1 MSRSNLATDCG
12 RLLART
18 AIAAILAATLSLSGL
33 DAWAQSNQ
41 DGESSDFSWEF
52 LPDDSLDKGFYQS
65 YLYGVPDNPS
75 EDWVLA
81 YGGRLYDLWW
91 VVLLVDP
98 PAGRHPSYPK
108 AGVAP
113 DLETW
118 RCVSCHGW
126 DYRGA
131 EGNFASGPNYTGIK
145 GINGKVGADPK
156 EIERILRDP
165 VHGYTEDMIPDNAIS
180 ALALF
185 VSKGQDDPTA
195 QINTTT
201 RRVSG
206 RPDEGRRLFQTVCAI
221 CHDFDGRAYITGE
234 GDGLNTLGAIAN
246 SDPWRA
252 LHKLSNGQTYADM
265 PALRALGRQSLM
277 DLLAY
282 VQTLPEEPIE
292 P

>member
-1 MSRSNLATDCG
+1 MSASNFASAA
-12 RLLART
+12 ARGLSCF
-18 AIAAILAATLSLSGL
+18 ALAASLASLLLFASPG
-33 DAWAQSNQ
+33 AQAQSQ
-41 DGESSDFSWEF
+41 SESSDFSWEF
-52 LPDDSLDKGFYQS
+52 LPDDTLDKGFYQS

-108 AGVAP
+108 AGVAA

-126 DYRGA
+126 DYRGRDGA
-131 EGNFASGPNYTGIK
+131 FASGPNYTGIK

-156 EIERILRDP
+156 EIERILRAP
-165 VHGYTEDMIPDNAIS
+165 AHGYTEEMIPDNALS

-195 QINTTT
+195 QIDTTT

-206 RPDEGRRLFQTVCAI
+206 RPDEGRRLFQTICAI

-277 DLLAY
+277 DLMAY
-282 VQTLPEEPIE
+282 LQTLPEEPLE